1 MELIT
6 PRLRLRPMDKND
18 WQLFKLLNQNPNVM
32 AYVADIQDQQ
42 ALKSIFDERC
52 ASWQKQTDAWL
63 SLVIERLD
71 TNECIGLH
79 GFKGFSNKPNIAEL
93 GFMLCPTQQGQGF
106 AFEASKAVIDYAFTH
121 QGYDTLLATVTVGN
135 NASEQLLN
143 KLGFTVLQVIKQNYQ
158 IGEQIFDD
166 LQLTLH
172 NPHR

>member
-6 PRLRLRPMDKND
+6 PRLRLRPLTKND
-18 WQLFKLLNQNPNVM
+18 WQLFKKLNQNPDVM
-32 AYVADIQDQQ
+32 AYVADIQAQQ
-42 ALKSIFDERC
+42 TLKSLFDERC
-52 ASWQKQTDAWL
+52 TRWQKQTDAWL
-63 SLVIERLD
+63 TLVIERVD
-71 TNECIGLH
+71 TEECIGLH
-79 GFKGFSNKPNIAEL
+79 GFKSFSDKPNIAEL
-93 GFMLCPTQQGQGF
+93 GFMLCPTQQGYGF
-106 AFEASKAVIDYAFTH
+106 AFEASKAVIDYAFIH

-143 KLGFTVLQVIKQNYQ
+143 KLGFTVFQIIKQNYQ